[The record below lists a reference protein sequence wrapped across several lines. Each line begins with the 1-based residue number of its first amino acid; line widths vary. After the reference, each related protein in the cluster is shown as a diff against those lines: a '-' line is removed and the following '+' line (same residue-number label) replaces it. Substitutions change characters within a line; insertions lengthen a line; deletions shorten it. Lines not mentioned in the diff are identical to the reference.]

1 MSQPV
6 LTLSPALGQA
16 AEGDH
21 LTLTCSVQRG
31 TPPITFTW
39 FHTTSTKPLDFKTTN
54 ELSGSHGITD
64 LGQKHAGGY
73 YCVSSNPSNHSQQS
87 AVVTMG
93 GEGRGRSE
101 TAVAHTHRLKWA
113 EP

>member
-1 MSQPV
+1 MSPPV
-6 LTLSPALGQA
+6 LTVSPAPGQA

-39 FHTTSTKPLDFKTTN
+39 FHTTSAKPLAFRTTN
-54 ELSGSHGITD
+54 ELTGSHVITD
-64 LGQKHAGGY
+64 LGQRHAGGY
-73 YCVSSNPSNHSQQS
+73 YCVSDNPSDNSQKG

-93 GEGRGRSE
+93 GEGS
-101 TAVAHTHRLKWA
+101 L
-113 EP
+113 